1 LSARERRILR
11 RAERATQAAPAAN
24 AALVAVMQNSSA
36 VAAAIS
42 SVNLIMFRS
51 FPRWL
56 RHSIFELHYNVEA
69 YHWMVGEVA
78 GKSARSLHKIIPAHC
93 TTMPHGGFR
102 SRRKTRIISQG
113 LTLQDAG
120 LPDQSL
126 QGNFPAHGQPVD
138 ELALAEIKGAIIAK
152 LTLAIGKDAG
162 MATRHDWYK
171 AAALA
176 LRDRIVHRWLVTDK
190 ANYDAGRKRVYY
202 LSLEFLI
209 GRLFTDALNN
219 MGLLPVFEAA
229 LGDLGVALSDLR
241 KCEPDAALGNGGL
254 GRLAA
259 CFMESMA
266 TLAIPAIGYGI
277 RYDFGLFRQIIAQ
290 GWQQE
295 YPDEWLGFGNPWEF
309 QRPEVVYHVHFGGT
323 IERVTDAKGRDY
335 AIWHPAETV
344 QAVAY
349 DTPIVGWRGQH
360 VNALR
365 LWSARSPDPL
375 KLDVF
380 NTGDYLGASAEEAR
394 AESICKFLYPNDE
407 SPAGRELRLRQEYFF
422 VSASLQDLVQRH
434 LASDGQLRGLASKA
448 AVQLNDTHPSLA
460 VTELMRILVDLHNVP
475 WEEAWQVTVATLSYT
490 NHTLLPEALETWPVE
505 LFERLL
511 PRHLD
516 IIYRINVAH
525 LALADA
531 RCPGDVEFRASVSL
545 IDERSG
551 RKVRMGQLAFVGS
564 HRINGVSAMHSDLMK
579 ETVFEDL
586 NHLYPGRITNKT
598 NGITFRR
605 WLMLA
610 NPKLTGLLREACG
623 EAVLDDPSQLGLLE
637 TRASDSAFQQQ
648 FRGVKH
654 HNKIVLAR
662 LIGERLNIKL
672 DPSALF
678 DVQIKRIHE
687 YKRQLLNIIEAVALY
702 LAIKDEPQRDW
713 VPRVKIFA
721 GKAAAS
727 YRYAKLIIKL
737 INDVAETVNDD
748 PAIAGRL
755 KIAFLA
761 DYNVSLAEVIIPAAD
776 LSEQISTA
784 GMEASGTGNMK
795 LALNGALTIGTLDGA
810 NLEIRDHVGAEN
822 IAIFGME
829 AMDVVVRR
837 KQGLDATEMIRR
849 SPVLSRAIG
858 AIESGMFSPDDPG
871 RFGSIAH
878 ALRHLD
884 HYMVSADFDAY
895 FDAQRGID
903 ARWQVVP
910 AWTRASILNVARMPW
925 FSSDRTIREYAEDI
939 WNVPVRSTSPG
950 NLQEA
955 SAQRGAT
962 R

>member
-1 LSARERRILR
+1 M
-11 RAERATQAAPAAN
+11 PDK
-24 AALVAVMQNSSA
+24 
-36 VAAAIS
+36 
-42 SVNLIMFRS
+42 S
-51 FPRWL
+51 F
-56 RHSIFELHYNVEA
+56 
-69 YHWMVGEVA
+69 
-78 GKSARSLHKIIPAHC
+78 
-93 TTMPHGGFR
+93 
-102 SRRKTRIISQG
+102 
-113 LTLQDAG
+113 
-120 LPDQSL
+120 QS
-126 QGNFPAHGQPVD
+126 NFPAPGQPVD
-138 ELALAEIKGAIIAK
+138 ELALAEIKGAILTK
-152 LTLAIGKDAG
+152 LRLAIGKDAG

-176 LRDRIVHRWLVTDK
+176 LRDRIVHRWLTTEK
-190 ANYDAGRKRVYY
+190 QSYDEGRKRVYY

-229 LGDLGVALSDLR
+229 LGDLGVGLADLR

-277 RYDFGLFRQIIAQ
+277 RYDFGLFRQIISH
-290 GWQQE
+290 GWQHE

-309 QRPEVVYHVHFGGT
+309 QRPEVVYHVHFGGSV
-323 IERVTDAKGRDY
+323 EHVEAKGRER

-380 NTGDYLGASAEEAR
+380 NTGDYLGAMAEEAR

-422 VSASLQDLVQRH
+422 VSASLQDLVKRH
-434 LASDGQLRGLASKA
+434 LDSDGQLRGLASKA

-460 VTELMRILVDLHNVP
+460 VTELMRILVDLHNFR
-475 WEEAWQVTVATLSYT
+475 WDDAWQITVATLSYT

-511 PRHLD
+511 PRHLQ

-531 RCPGDVEFRASVSL
+531 RCPGDDDFKASVSL

-551 RKVRMGQLAFVGS
+551 RRVRMGQLAFVGS
-564 HRINGVSAMHSDLMK
+564 HRINGVSAMHSELMK
-579 ETVFEDL
+579 ETVFHDL
-586 NHLYPGRITNKT
+586 HHLYPARITNKT

-610 NPKLTGLLREACG
+610 NPKLTQLLREACG
-623 EAVLDDPSQLGLLE
+623 EAVLDDPSQLALLE
-637 TRASDSAFQQQ
+637 ARASDNAFQQK
-648 FRGVKH
+648 FRNVKH
-654 HNKIVLAR
+654 HNKIALAR
-662 LIGERLNIKL
+662 LIGERLNIKV
-672 DPSALF
+672 DPAALF

-687 YKRQLLNIIEAVALY
+687 YKRQLLNILETVALY
-702 LAIKDEPQRDW
+702 HAMRDEPQRDW

-737 INDVAETVNDD
+737 LNDVAEVVNND
-748 PAIAGRL
+748 PVDRRPAQGRL
-755 KIAFLA
+755 PCRLQCQ
-761 DYNVSLAEVIIPAAD
+761 PRR
-776 LSEQISTA
+776 
-784 GMEASGTGNMK
+784 G
-795 LALNGALTIGTLDGA
+795 
-810 NLEIRDHVGAEN
+810 DHS
-822 IAIFGME
+822 
-829 AMDVVVRR
+829 RR
-837 KQGLDATEMIRR
+837 RPFR
-849 SPVLSRAIG
+849 
-858 AIESGMFSPDDPG
+858 
-871 RFGSIAH
+871 
-878 ALRHLD
+878 
-884 HYMVSADFDAY
+884 ADFDRGHGSLRHRQHEAR
-895 FDAQRGID
+895 AQWRADHRHAGRRQSRNPRPCRPRKHRDLRHGGDGCGGAAQAGAGRNRRDPRGRRTFRAPSTRSRAANSRPAIPAGSNRSRTRCAISTTTWS
-903 ARWQVVP
+903 ARISTP
-910 AWTRASILNVARMPW
+910 ITRPSAASTRAGRWCRPGPGPASSMSRGCRGSPPTAPSGNMPRRSGTYRCAARRRRGCRSRARSAGRPAD
-925 FSSDRTIREYAEDI
+925 SA
-939 WNVPVRSTSPG
+939 PLPSTSL
-950 NLQEA
+950 NREA
-955 SAQRGAT
+955 MYALR
-962 R
+962 RH

>member
-1 LSARERRILR
+1 
-11 RAERATQAAPAAN
+11 
-24 AALVAVMQNSSA
+24 
-36 VAAAIS
+36 
-42 SVNLIMFRS
+42 
-51 FPRWL
+51 
-56 RHSIFELHYNVEA
+56 
-69 YHWMVGEVA
+69 
-78 GKSARSLHKIIPAHC
+78 
-93 TTMPHGGFR
+93 
-102 SRRKTRIISQG
+102 
-113 LTLQDAG
+113 
-120 LPDQSL
+120 LPDQSH
-126 QGNFPAHGQPVD
+126 PAKVPPLNAPLD
-138 ELALAEIKGAIIAK
+138 ELALAEIKSAILAK
-152 LTLAIGKDAG
+152 LTLAIGKDAA

-176 LRDRIVHRWLVTDK
+176 LRDRIVHRWLLSDK
-190 ANYDAGRKRVYY
+190 QSYDEGRKRVYY

-219 MGLLPVFEAA
+219 MGLLPVFDAA
-229 LGDLGVALSDLR
+229 LGDLGVGLAELR

-277 RYDFGLFRQIIAQ
+277 RYDFGLFRQIISQ

-309 QRPEVVYHVHFGGT
+309 QRPEVIYHVHFGGSV
-323 IERVTDAKGRDY
+323 ERVTDANGRDR

-365 LWSARSPDPL
+365 LWSARAPDPL

-380 NTGDYLGASAEEAR
+380 NTGDYLGASAEQAR

-407 SPAGRELRLRQEYFF
+407 SAAGRELRLRQEYFF
-422 VSASLQDLVQRH
+422 VAASLQDLIKRH
-434 LASDGQLRGLASKA
+434 LASEGQLRGLAQKA

-460 VTELMRILVDLHNVP
+460 VTELMRILVDLHNFR
-475 WEEAWQVTVATLSYT
+475 WDEAWQITTAVLSYT
-490 NHTLLPEALETWPVE
+490 NHTLLPEALETWPLE
-505 LFERLL
+505 LFERML
-511 PRHLD
+511 PRHLE
-516 IIYRINVAH
+516 IIYRINDAH
-525 LALADA
+525 LKIADA
-531 RCPGDVEFRASVSL
+531 RCPGDVDFRASVSL
-545 IDERSG
+545 IDEKSG
-551 RKVRMGQLAFVGS
+551 RRVRMGQLAFVGS
-564 HRINGVSAMHSDLMK
+564 HRINGVSAMHSDLMR
-579 ETVFEDL
+579 ETVFHDL
-586 NHLYPGRITNKT
+586 NHLYPGRIANKT

-610 NPKLTGLLREACG
+610 NPGLTNLLREVCG
-623 EAVLDDPSQLGLLE
+623 EAVLDDPSHLSHLE
-637 TRASDSAFQQQ
+637 VLAGDSAFQQQ
-648 FRGVKH
+648 FRAVKH
-654 HNKIVLAR
+654 RNKIALAR
-662 LIGERLNIKL
+662 LIGERLGVQI
-672 DPSALF
+672 DPGALF

-687 YKRQLLNIIEAVALY
+687 YKRQLLNLLETVALY
-702 LAIKDEPQRDW
+702 HEIRDDPQRDW

-737 INDVAETVNDD
+737 INDVAEVVNND
-748 PAIAGRL
+748 PAIGGKL
-755 KIAFLA
+755 KVAFLA

-829 AMDVVVRR
+829 ALDVVVRR
-837 KQGLDATEMIRR
+837 KQGLDATDVITR
-849 SPVLSRAIG
+849 SPRLSRAIA
-858 AIESGMFSPDDPG
+858 AIERGDFSPDDPS
-871 RFGSIAH
+871 RFESVAH

-895 FDAQRGID
+895 FSAQRGID

-910 AWTRASILNVARMPW
+910 AWARASILNVARMPW
-925 FSSDRTIREYAEDI
+925 FSSDRTIREYAQDI
-939 WNVPVRSTSPG
+939 WNVPVQPTAQLSPARQAKG
-950 NLQEA
+950 
-955 SAQRGAT
+955 
-962 R
+962 

>member
-1 LSARERRILR
+1 
-11 RAERATQAAPAAN
+11 
-24 AALVAVMQNSSA
+24 
-36 VAAAIS
+36 
-42 SVNLIMFRS
+42 
-51 FPRWL
+51 
-56 RHSIFELHYNVEA
+56 
-69 YHWMVGEVA
+69 
-78 GKSARSLHKIIPAHC
+78 
-93 TTMPHGGFR
+93 
-102 SRRKTRIISQG
+102 
-113 LTLQDAG
+113 
-120 LPDQSL
+120 LPDQSQPTKYPPL
-126 QGNFPAHGQPVD
+126 NAPVD
-138 ELALAEIKGAIIAK
+138 ELALGEIKSAILAK
-152 LTLAIGKDAG
+152 LTLAIGKDAA

-176 LRDRIVHRWLVTDK
+176 LRDRIVHRWLLSEK
-190 ANYDAGRKRVYY
+190 QSYDEGRKRVYY

-219 MGLLPVFEAA
+219 MGLLPLFDAA
-229 LGDLGVALSDLR
+229 LGDLGVGLAELR

-277 RYDFGLFRQIIAQ
+277 RYDFGLFRQIISH

-309 QRPEVVYHVHFGGT
+309 QRPEVVYHVHFGGSV
-323 IERVTDAKGRDY
+323 ESVTDANGRKRT
-335 AIWHPAETV
+335 IWHPAETV

-349 DTPIVGWRGQH
+349 DTPIVGWRGAH

-365 LWSARSPDPL
+365 LWSARAPDPL

-380 NTGDYLGASAEEAR
+380 NTGDYLGASAEQAR

-407 SPAGRELRLRQEYFF
+407 SAAGRELRLRQEYFF
-422 VSASLQDLVQRH
+422 VAASLQDLIKRH
-434 LASDGQLRGLASKA
+434 LASEGQLRGLAQKA

-460 VTELMRILVDLHNVP
+460 VTELMRILIDLHNFR
-475 WEEAWQVTVATLSYT
+475 WDEAWQITTAVLSYT
-490 NHTLLPEALETWPVE
+490 NHTLLPEALETWPLE
-505 LFERLL
+505 LFERML

-516 IIYRINVAH
+516 IIYRINDAH
-525 LALADA
+525 LKLADA

-545 IDERSG
+545 IDEKSG
-551 RKVRMGQLAFVGS
+551 RRVRMGQLAFVGS

-579 ETVFEDL
+579 ETVFHDL

-610 NPKLTGLLREACG
+610 NPGLTGLLREVCG
-623 EAVLDDPSQLGLLE
+623 EAVLDDPTLLSRLE
-637 TRASDSAFQQQ
+637 PLAGDNAFQQQ
-648 FRGVKH
+648 FRAVKH
-654 HNKIVLAR
+654 RNKIALAR
-662 LIGERLNIKL
+662 LIGERLGVQI
-672 DPSALF
+672 DPGALF

-687 YKRQLLNIIEAVALY
+687 YKRQLLNLLETVALY
-702 LAIKDEPQRDW
+702 HAIKDDPQRDW

-737 INDVAETVNDD
+737 INDVAEVVNND
-748 PAIAGRL
+748 PAIGGRL
-755 KIAFLA
+755 KVAFLA
-761 DYNVSLAEVIIPAAD
+761 DYNVSLAEIIIPAAD

-829 AMDVVVRR
+829 ALDVVVRR
-837 KQGLDATEMIRR
+837 KQGLDATDVIRR
-849 SPVLSRAIG
+849 SPHLARAIA
-858 AIESGMFSPDDPG
+858 AIERGDFSPDDPA
-871 RFGSIAH
+871 RFESVAH

-895 FDAQRGID
+895 YEAQRGID
-903 ARWQVVP
+903 ARWQVMP

-939 WNVPVRSTSPG
+939 WNVPVQPTAQPSPVRQAKG
-950 NLQEA
+950 
-955 SAQRGAT
+955 
-962 R
+962 

>member
-1 LSARERRILR
+1 
-11 RAERATQAAPAAN
+11 
-24 AALVAVMQNSSA
+24 
-36 VAAAIS
+36 
-42 SVNLIMFRS
+42 
-51 FPRWL
+51 
-56 RHSIFELHYNVEA
+56 
-69 YHWMVGEVA
+69 
-78 GKSARSLHKIIPAHC
+78 
-93 TTMPHGGFR
+93 
-102 SRRKTRIISQG
+102 
-113 LTLQDAG
+113 
-120 LPDQSL
+120 
-126 QGNFPAHGQPVD
+126 
-138 ELALAEIKGAIIAK
+138 
-152 LTLAIGKDAG
+152 
-162 MATRHDWYK
+162 
-171 AAALA
+171 
-176 LRDRIVHRWLVTDK
+176 
-190 ANYDAGRKRVYY
+190 
-202 LSLEFLI
+202 
-209 GRLFTDALNN
+209 
-219 MGLLPVFEAA
+219 
-229 LGDLGVALSDLR
+229 
-241 KCEPDAALGNGGL
+241 
-254 GRLAA
+254 
-259 CFMESMA
+259 
-266 TLAIPAIGYGI
+266 
-277 RYDFGLFRQIIAQ
+277 
-290 GWQQE
+290 
-295 YPDEWLGFGNPWEF
+295 
-309 QRPEVVYHVHFGGT
+309 
-323 IERVTDAKGRDY
+323 
-335 AIWHPAETV
+335 
-344 QAVAY
+344 
-349 DTPIVGWRGQH
+349 
-360 VNALR
+360 
-365 LWSARSPDPL
+365 
-375 KLDVF
+375 
-380 NTGDYLGASAEEAR
+380 
-394 AESICKFLYPNDE
+394 
-407 SPAGRELRLRQEYFF
+407 
-422 VSASLQDLVQRH
+422 
-434 LASDGQLRGLASKA
+434 
-448 AVQLNDTHPSLA
+448 
-460 VTELMRILVDLHNVP
+460 
-475 WEEAWQVTVATLSYT
+475 
-490 NHTLLPEALETWPVE
+490 
-505 LFERLL
+505 
-511 PRHLD
+511 
-516 IIYRINVAH
+516 
-525 LALADA
+525 
-531 RCPGDVEFRASVSL
+531 
-545 IDERSG
+545 
-551 RKVRMGQLAFVGS
+551 
-564 HRINGVSAMHSDLMK
+564 INGVSAMHSDLMK

-829 AMDVVVRR
+829 AMEVVVRR

-950 NLQEA
+950 KLPEA

>member
-1 LSARERRILR
+1 LL
-11 RAERATQAAPAAN
+11 AN
-24 AALVAVMQNSSA
+24 NNTKS
-36 VAAAIS
+36 
-42 SVNLIMFRS
+42 
-51 FPRWL
+51 
-56 RHSIFELHYNVEA
+56 RHKV
-69 YHWMVGEVA
+69 
-78 GKSARSLHKIIPAHC
+78 GKSVQSLHKNATIRFDQVAGAQLLDHTIPGKIPTA
-93 TTMPHGGFR
+93 
-102 SRRKTRIISQG
+102 
-113 LTLQDAG
+113 D
-120 LPDQSL
+120 
-126 QGNFPAHGQPVD
+126 QPVD
-138 ELALAEIKGAIIAK
+138 ELAVAEIKGAILAK
-152 LTLAIGKDAG
+152 LRLAIGKDAG

-176 LRDRIVHRWLVTDK
+176 LRDRIVHRWLTADK
-190 ANYDAGRKRVYY
+190 EIYDAGRKRVYY

-219 MGLLPVFEAA
+219 MGLLKVFDTA
-229 LGDLGVALSDLR
+229 LGDLGVGLSDLR

-266 TLAIPAIGYGI
+266 TLGIPACGYGI
-277 RYDFGLFRQIIAQ
+277 RYDFGLFRQVINQ

-295 YPDEWLGFGNPWEF
+295 YPDEWLSFGNPWEL
-309 QRPEVVYHVHFGGT
+309 QRPEVVYHIHFGGSV
-323 IERVTDAKGRDY
+323 EHFDDKGRGR
-335 AIWHPAETV
+335 AIWHPGETV

-380 NTGDYLGASAEEAR
+380 NTGDYLGASAEQSR
-394 AESICKFLYPNDE
+394 AEAICKFLYPNDE

-422 VSASLQDLVQRH
+422 VSASLQDLVHRH
-434 LASDGQLRGLASKA
+434 LSSDGQLRSLAQKV

-460 VTELMRILVDLHNVP
+460 VPELMRILVDLHNFR
-475 WEEAWQVTVATLSYT
+475 WDEAWKITVATLSYT
-490 NHTLLPEALETWPVE
+490 NHTLLPEALETWPIE

-511 PRHLD
+511 PRHLE
-516 IIYRINVAH
+516 IIYRINSAH
-525 LALADA
+525 LAQAEA
-531 RCPGDVEFRASVSL
+531 RCPGDIDFRASVSL

-551 RKVRMGQLAFVGS
+551 RRVRMGQLAFIGS

-579 ETVFEDL
+579 ETVFHDL

-610 NPKLTGLLREACG
+610 NPTLTDLLRKTCG
-623 EAVLDDPSQLGLLE
+623 DAVLDDPTQLACLE
-637 TRASDSAFQQQ
+637 SYAHDGAFQQQ
-648 FRGVKH
+648 FRAVKR
-654 HNKIVLAR
+654 HNKIALAR
-662 LIGERLNIKL
+662 LIGERLNVKA

-678 DVQIKRIHE
+678 DIQIKRIHE
-687 YKRQLLNIIEAVALY
+687 YKRQLLNILETVALY
-702 LAIKDEPQRDW
+702 QAMKDEPQRDW

-737 INDVAETVNDD
+737 INDVAEVVNNDATIGD
-748 PAIAGRL
+748 RL
-755 KIAFLA
+755 KVAFLD

-810 NLEIRDHVGAEN
+810 NIEIRDNVGAEN

-829 AMDVVVRR
+829 AGDVVVRR
-837 KQGLDATEMIRR
+837 KQGLDASDVIQR
-849 SPVLSRAIG
+849 SPRLARAITAIG
-858 AIESGMFSPDDPG
+858 AGMFSPDDPG
-871 RFGSIAH
+871 RFESIAH

-884 HYMVSADFDAY
+884 HYMVSADFDSY
-895 FDAQRGID
+895 YEAQRGID
-903 ARWQVVP
+903 ARWRSTP
-910 AWTRASILNVARMPW
+910 DWTHASILNVARMAW
-925 FSSDRTIREYAEDI
+925 FSSDRTIREYAKEI
-939 WNVPVRSTSPG
+939 WNVPVD
-950 NLQEA
+950 EA
-955 SAQRGAT
+955 AATQAQAQQGAM

>member
-1 LSARERRILR
+1 
-11 RAERATQAAPAAN
+11 
-24 AALVAVMQNSSA
+24 
-36 VAAAIS
+36 
-42 SVNLIMFRS
+42 
-51 FPRWL
+51 
-56 RHSIFELHYNVEA
+56 
-69 YHWMVGEVA
+69 
-78 GKSARSLHKIIPAHC
+78 
-93 TTMPHGGFR
+93 MP
-102 SRRKTRIISQG
+102 
-113 LTLQDAG
+113 
-120 LPDQSL
+120 
-126 QGNFPAHGQPVD
+126 GQPID
-138 ELALAEIKGAIIAK
+138 ELALSEIKGAILAK
-152 LTLAIGKDAG
+152 LRLAIGKDTG
-162 MATRHDWYK
+162 MATRRDWYK

-176 LRDRIVHRWLVTDK
+176 LRDRIVHRWLIAEK
-190 ANYDAGRKRVYY
+190 QNYDAGRKRVYY

-209 GRLFTDALNN
+209 GRLFADALNN

-229 LGDLGVALSDLR
+229 LGDLGVDLWDLR

-277 RYDFGLFRQIIAQ
+277 RYDFGLFRQHITQ

-309 QRPEVVYHVHFGGT
+309 QRPEVVYQVHFGGH
-323 IERVTDAKGRDY
+323 VTHVDDKGRDR
-335 AIWHPAETV
+335 AAWHPGETV

-375 KLDVF
+375 RLDAF
-380 NTGDYLGASAEEAR
+380 NTGDYLGAVAQEAR

-407 SPAGRELRLRQEYFF
+407 SAAGRELRLRQEYFF
-422 VSASLQDLVQRH
+422 VSASLQDLIKRH
-434 LASDGQLRGLASKA
+434 LSADGQLRSLAQKA

-460 VTELMRILVDLHNVP
+460 VTELMRILIDLHNFR
-475 WEEAWQVTVATLSYT
+475 WDEAWKITVATLSYT

-511 PRHLD
+511 PRNLE
-516 IIYRINVAH
+516 IIYRINAAH
-525 LALADA
+525 LALAEQ
-531 RCPGDVEFRASVSL
+531 RCPGDIDFRASVSL

-551 RKVRMGQLAFVGS
+551 RRVRMGQLAFVGS

-579 ETVFEDL
+579 ETVFHDL
-586 NHLYPGRITNKT
+586 NHLYPQRITNKT

-610 NPKLTGLLREACG
+610 NPRLTSLIRETCG
-623 EAVLDDPSQLGLLE
+623 EAVLDDLSLFARLE
-637 TRASDSAFQQQ
+637 DHCGDNSFQKQ
-648 FRGVKH
+648 FRDVKH
-654 HNKIVLAR
+654 YNKLALAR
-662 LIGERLNIKL
+662 LIGERLSIKV

-687 YKRQLLNIIEAVALY
+687 YKRQLLNIVEAVALY
-702 LAIKDEPQRDW
+702 QAIKDEPQRDW

-727 YRYAKLIIKL
+727 YRTAKLIIKL
-737 INDVAETVNDD
+737 INDVAEVVNND
-748 PAIAGRL
+748 PDVAGRL
-755 KIAFLA
+755 KVVFLA
-761 DYNVSLAEVIIPAAD
+761 NYNVSLAEIIIPAAD

-795 LALNGALTIGTLDGA
+795 LSLNGALTIGTLDGA
-810 NLEIRDHVGAEN
+810 NIEIRDHVGAEN

-829 AMDVVVRR
+829 AGDVMMRR
-837 KQGLDATEMIRR
+837 KQGLDASDVIRR
-849 SPVLSRAIG
+849 SPRLSRAIS
-858 AIESGMFSPDDPG
+858 AIESGAFSPGDPA
-871 RFGSIAH
+871 RFESIGH
-878 ALRHLD
+878 ILRQFD
-884 HYMVSADFDAY
+884 QYMCAADFDSY
-895 FDAQRGID
+895 YEAQRGID
-903 ARWQVVP
+903 ARWQVTP

-939 WNVPVRSTSPG
+939 WDVPVRPG
-950 NLQEA
+950 ATEQAPE
-955 SAQRGAT
+955 AQRGASG
-962 R
+962 

>member
-1 LSARERRILR
+1 M
-11 RAERATQAAPAAN
+11 PDP
-24 AALVAVMQNSSA
+24 SSP
-36 VAAAIS
+36 V
-42 SVNLIMFRS
+42 
-51 FPRWL
+51 
-56 RHSIFELHYNVEA
+56 
-69 YHWMVGEVA
+69 
-78 GKSARSLHKIIPAHC
+78 
-93 TTMPHGGFR
+93 
-102 SRRKTRIISQG
+102 
-113 LTLQDAG
+113 
-120 LPDQSL
+120 
-126 QGNFPAHGQPVD
+126 NFPVQGQPVD
-138 ELALAEIKGAIIAK
+138 ELALAEIKSAILAK
-152 LTLAIGKDAG
+152 LRLAIGKDAG
-162 MATRHDWYK
+162 MATKHDWYQ

-176 LRDRIVHRWLVTDK
+176 LRDRIVHRWLTAEK
-190 ANYDAGRKRVYY
+190 QSYDSGRKRVYY

-219 MGLLPVFEAA
+219 MGLLAVFQAA
-229 LGDLGVALSDLR
+229 LGDLGVGLSELR

-277 RYDFGLFRQIIAQ
+277 RYDFGLFRQIINN

-295 YPDEWLGFGNPWEF
+295 YPDEWLSFGNPWEF
-309 QRPEVVYHVHFGGT
+309 QRPEVVYHVHFGGGVEHVET
-323 IERVTDAKGRDY
+323 KGHDR

-380 NTGDYLGASAEEAR
+380 NTGDYLGAVAEEAR

-422 VSASLQDLVQRH
+422 VSASLQDLVKRH
-434 LASDGQLRGLASKA
+434 LAADGQIRGLAAKV

-460 VTELMRILVDLHNVP
+460 VTELMRILVDLHNIR
-475 WEEAWQVTVATLSYT
+475 WDDAWKITVDTLSYT

-505 LFERLL
+505 LFQRLL
-511 PRHLD
+511 PRHIE
-516 IIYRINVAH
+516 IIYRINVGH
-525 LALADA
+525 LALAEE
-531 RCPGDVEFRASVSL
+531 RCPGDVDFRASVSL
-545 IDERSG
+545 IDEKSG
-551 RKVRMGQLAFVGS
+551 RRVRMGQLAFVGS

-579 ETVFEDL
+579 ETVFHDL

-610 NPKLTGLLREACG
+610 NPKLTNLLREVCG
-623 EAVLDDPSQLGLLE
+623 EAVLDDPTRLQHLE
-637 TRASDSAFQQQ
+637 AHAGDNAFQEQ
-648 FRGVKH
+648 FRNVKH
-654 HNKIVLAR
+654 HNKVALAR
-662 LIGERLNIKL
+662 LIGERLGIKV
-672 DPSALF
+672 DPAALF

-687 YKRQLLNIIEAVALY
+687 YKRQLLNILEAIALY
-702 LAIKDEPQRDW
+702 HAIKDNPQADW

-737 INDVAETVNDD
+737 INDVAEIVNND

-755 KIAFLA
+755 KIAFLS

-795 LALNGALTIGTLDGA
+795 LALNGALTVGTLDGA
-810 NLEIRDHVGAEN
+810 NIEIRDHVGAEN

-837 KQGLDATEMIRR
+837 KQGLDATDVIRR
-849 SPVLSRAIG
+849 SPALSRAIN
-858 AIESGMFSPDDPG
+858 AIGSGEFSPDDAS
-871 RFGSIAH
+871 RFESVAH

-884 HYMVSADFDAY
+884 HYMVSADFDSY
-895 FDAQRGID
+895 YEAQRGID

-910 AWTRASILNVARMPW
+910 AWTRASILNVARMAW
-925 FSSDRTIREYAEDI
+925 FSSDRTIREYAQDI
-939 WNVPVRSTSPG
+939 WNVPVHGILP
-950 NLQEA
+950 LA
-955 SAQRGAT
+955 SGAQRGAIG
-962 R
+962 